1 MALNAIMTI
10 GNREDFQNDASDP
23 VVARQWALLA
33 KLRHR
38 QLEMARQGNVRASAR
53 YARRAA
59 QLVCHM
65 QMSESEL
72 VLTCC

>member
-1 MALNAIMTI
+1 MALNAVMTI
-10 GNREDFQNDASDP
+10 GNREDFQNDASDTI
-23 VVARQWALLA
+23 VDRQWSLLA

-53 YARRAA
+53 YARRPAR
-59 QLVCHM
+59 LSTHM

-72 VLTCC
+72 ELSCC